1 MISRPAT
8 TLALAPTPAPE
19 PTTTPAAPT
28 PLASPASTRAAPTT
42 TPPKPAEDTL
52 HIPDFILPDVLL
64 EAAIAP
70 N

>member
-1 MISRPAT
+1 
-8 TLALAPTPAPE
+8 
-19 PTTTPAAPT
+19 
-28 PLASPASTRAAPTT
+28 LASPASTRAAPTT